1 MRFGNACNEVTEA
14 EKDNPAWSP
23 GGSVPRLVVPIAAS
37 GVDVS
42 CCSSTTMSETMG
54 RTSKFPLLETIHCHV
69 HVQEDIDPVRD
80 KDPIMYRNQALTIQ
94 FAKLSE
100 KTWARGQSQSTWH
113 VRLRGAS
120 QARHQQDADVVVELG
135 VEDYVKTNTWKTTP
149 EPMKF
154 MLWYLLASP
163 LPA

>member
-1 MRFGNACNEVTEA
+1 LRFGNACNEVTEA
-14 EKDNPAWSP
+14 EKDNPGMESW
-23 GGSVPRLVVPIAAS
+23 GSVPRLVVPIAAS

-69 HVQEDIDPVRD
+69 QVQENIDPVRN
-80 KDPIMYRNQALTIQ
+80 KDPIMYRGQAL
-94 FAKLSE
+94 FLELLELAE
-100 KTWARGQSQSTWH
+100 ETWARGQSQSSWQ

-120 QARHQQDADVVVELG
+120 QARHQQDADVVVALG
-135 VEDYVKTNTWKTTP
+135 VEDCMKTNTWKTTP

-154 MLWYLLASP
+154 MLWYLSASP